1 MKLILRLLLTGAFL
15 LSCNWAFSG
24 DIELKINKK
33 YLNFPVSHKQ
43 ERAKMTFKSEG
54 KPDLSVVAKLIIGC
68 LKMFPILKVKQ

>member
-43 ERAKMTFKSEG
+43 ERAKTVSYTHLTL
-54 KPDLSVVAKLIIGC
+54 PTSDLV
-68 LKMFPILKVKQ
+68 